1 MSESYKKCK
10 DLINEF
16 SDNVDSTDREYLI
29 SLKTEIYEKYIKYI
43 SLKKFERGEIEN
55 LSKLIKTKIIN
66 KRID

>member
-16 SDNVDSTDREYLI
+16 SDNVDSTDREYLF

-55 LSKLIKTKIIN
+55 LSKLIKVKIIN
-66 KRID
+66 KRIE